1 MLRIKKII
9 TAFFAGLLFVS
20 VGFSQTSANTEL
32 AERFLNQASD
42 AFEEGD
48 VDTAYK
54 RINACMSLCT
64 AGDGV
69 IPANVL
75 ITARQIYKQKLLRL
89 QKNFDE
95 NSYIEVK
102 TNLEKFQT
110 VVNSELTKLQ
120 RQIEADIVAKE
131 KIESQKQTKEF
142 VESIEKSAESQKQA
156 TEELKASIIQQGER
170 QLQQSEKLGT
180 LLHEQNENTN
190 KKFNQILILVVVIV
204 AVILIVILLIIVI
217 VRAAAK
223 QSRIQQAQYVEA
235 FKLLAANQ
243 SQTNQLMIGG
253 ITDIYGNG
261 GLKSLKSAGSSRWG
275 MDALPE
281 PEETE
286 EEKAEIKELAVKC
299 EDLGAKIDQITKRKN
314 NSKNVS
320 ELVYK
325 LALKLGMN
333 QRDAMIYFCA
343 AMVYDAGFLGV
354 DPEILSSDSLTDE
367 QRAQINNHVSLA
379 ESHLQFVPK
388 RYWEIFDNAA
398 RFHHEN
404 MDGSGLPEGLKGDKI
419 PAIARIIRVADS
431 FIALSSK
438 RSYRGGTDKD
448 TAVEKMLE
456 MPNIYDSEVIEA
468 LRDII

>member
-190 KKFNQILILVVVIV
+190 KKFNQILILVVVILS
-204 AVILIVILLIIVI
+204 LIHI
-217 VRAAAK
+217 
-223 QSRIQQAQYVEA
+223 
-235 FKLLAANQ
+235 
-243 SQTNQLMIGG
+243 
-253 ITDIYGNG
+253 
-261 GLKSLKSAGSSRWG
+261 
-275 MDALPE
+275 
-281 PEETE
+281 
-286 EEKAEIKELAVKC
+286 
-299 EDLGAKIDQITKRKN
+299 
-314 NSKNVS
+314 
-320 ELVYK
+320 
-325 LALKLGMN
+325 
-333 QRDAMIYFCA
+333 
-343 AMVYDAGFLGV
+343 
-354 DPEILSSDSLTDE
+354 
-367 QRAQINNHVSLA
+367 
-379 ESHLQFVPK
+379 
-388 RYWEIFDNAA
+388 
-398 RFHHEN
+398 
-404 MDGSGLPEGLKGDKI
+404 
-419 PAIARIIRVADS
+419 
-431 FIALSSK
+431 
-438 RSYRGGTDKD
+438 
-448 TAVEKMLE
+448 
-456 MPNIYDSEVIEA
+456 
-468 LRDII
+468 

>member
-156 TEELKASIIQQGER
+156 TEELKASIVQQGER
-170 QLQQSEKLGT
+170 QLQQY
-180 LLHEQNENTN
+180 ENTN

>member
-9 TAFFAGLLFVS
+9 TAFFAGLLFIS

-102 TNLEKFQT
+102 TNLEKFQK
-110 VVNSELTKLQ
+110 VVNPELTKLQ

-190 KKFNQILILVVVIV
+190 KKFLILVV
-204 AVILIVILLIIVI
+204 VILIVILLIIVI

>member
-9 TAFFAGLLFVS
+9 TTFFVGLLFVS
-20 VGFSQTSANTEL
+20 LGVSQSSANAEL
-32 AERFLNQASD
+32 AEKFLLQASD
-42 AFEEGD
+42 AFENGD
-48 VDTAYK
+48 IETAYK
-54 RINACMSLCT
+54 RVNQSMTLCI

-69 IPANVL
+69 IPPNII
-75 ITARQIYKQKLLRL
+75 ITARQVYKQKLLRL
-89 QKNFDE
+89 QKAFDE
-95 NSYIEVK
+95 KTYIEVK
-102 TNLEKFQT
+102 TNLEKFQP
-110 VVNSELTKLQ
+110 VVNSEITKLQ
-120 RQIEADIVAKE
+120 RQIEADVVAKDKAE
-131 KIESQKQTKEF
+131 TQRQTREF
-142 VESIEKSAESQKQA
+142 VDTIKNSQ
-156 TEELKASIIQQGER
+156 EELKDSIIKQGE
-170 QLQQSEKLGT
+170 QQIQQTEKLGT
-180 LLHEQNENTN
+180 LLHEQSENTN

-204 AVILIVILLIIVI
+204 AIILLVVFLIVIV

-235 FKLLAANQ
+235 FRLLAANQ

-261 GLKSLKSAGSSRWG
+261 GLKALKSAGSSRWG

-343 AMVYDAGFLGV
+343 AMVYDAGFLGI
-354 DPEILSSDSLTDE
+354 DPEILSSESLTDE

-404 MDGSGLPEGLKGDKI
+404 MDGSGLPNGLKGDKI

-431 FIALSSK
+431 FVALSSK

-448 TAVEKMLE
+448 TAVEKMME
-456 MPNIYDSEVIEA
+456 MSNIYDSEVIEA
-468 LRDII
+468 LKDII